1 MLYPQNIEIKLGFDR
16 IRERLNELCV
26 STLGRNFV
34 EKVRF
39 SDNYDL
45 IQKMIRQ
52 VDEMKNILQF
62 EPTAFPSQNYL
73 DVNYQLSKAS
83 IEGAFLTEEE
93 FFNVKL
99 SLRTIQECLRFFD
112 KKEPEEFPQLREL
125 VGSAFSEKTK
135 GEEDEFSKKPIRNPQ
150 SEIRNLLDSLDKI
163 IDDRG
168 KLKDNASSELQSIR
182 KRIQVQENDL
192 RKTLDRIL
200 KSVRSNGWISDDFSM
215 TIRGGRMV
223 IPIAAEHKRKI
234 KGFVHD
240 ESDSGKTVFMEPTE
254 ALDANNEIR
263 ELESAEKREI
273 VRILMNLT
281 TEMRPHVP
289 VLRKAYTFLGII
301 DFIRAKA
308 RLAIEVNGIAPLSLN
323 SQVVDWKN
331 AVHPL
336 LYLSFKKQGKV
347 VKPLTIVLN
356 AENRILL
363 VSGPNAGGKS
373 ITLKTL
379 GLLQYMYQCGLLVPM
394 AEHST
399 IGMFKNVFIDIGDE
413 QSLENDLS
421 TYSSHL
427 TNMKHFLLN
436 SDRKTLFLIDEF
448 GTGTEPSLG
457 GAIAESILEDLN
469 KSGAYGAI
477 NTHYTNLKAFADKTE
492 GLVNGAMRYDAEH
505 LEPLYELE
513 IGKPGSSFAIEIAY
527 KIGLPKAIIDKS
539 KQRIGNQQVNFEKLL
554 KELEIEKKVFTDKNI
569 ENATKQRKLDQ
580 LLEQYSSLKTYLDNE
595 KKTILNTAK
604 LQAKELV
611 KNANQKIEA
620 TIKDIREQGADKFAT
635 KEIRQEL
642 QDFQEGLNIEKLVP
656 MRVVGGD
663 TNHGKN
669 VSLGDPVNI
678 DNGGVQKD
686 VIEVIQGEITVG
698 SLVRIKGQEALGE
711 VLGMR
716 GKDAEVAIGDLKTTV
731 KMSRLEKISRKEF
744 KQKSNPKT
752 KIAGMDMNEKMMNF
766 SFNLDIR
773 GKRGDE
779 AIQEVDKFMNDAIM
793 VGYDELRIIHG
804 KGDGILR
811 TLIRNHLRGYKQVDK
826 TQDEHADR
834 GGAGVTLVSMK

>member
-1 MLYPQNIEIKLGFDR
+1 MLYPQNIEIKLGFDK

-73 DVNYQLSKAS
+73 DVNYQLSKAA

-125 VGSAFSEKTK
+125 VGTAFLERNKD
-135 GEEDEFSKKPIRNPQ
+135 EENVKQVQTPQLAIRA
-150 SEIRNLLDSLDKI
+150 LLDSFDKI

-168 KLKDNASSELQSIR
+168 KLKDNASSELQAIR
-182 KRIQVQENDL
+182 KRMQNQENDL
-192 RKTLDRIL
+192 RKTLDKIL
-200 KSVRSNGWISDDFSM
+200 KNARANGWISDDFSL
-215 TIRGGRMV
+215 TLRGGRMV

-240 ESDSGKTVFMEPTE
+240 ESDTGKTVFLEPTE

-273 VRILMNLT
+273 VRILMDLT
-281 TEMRPHVP
+281 NQMRPHVP

-336 LYLSFKKQGKV
+336 LYLSFKKQGKT
-347 VKPLTIVLN
+347 VKPLTITLN
-356 AENRILL
+356 SENRILL

-399 IGMFKNVFIDIGDE
+399 IGMFRNVFIDIGDE

-427 TNMKHFLLN
+427 TNMKYFLLN

-457 GAIAESILEDLN
+457 GAIAESILEDIN

-477 NTHYTNLKAFADKTE
+477 NTHYTNLKTFADKTE
-492 GLVNGAMRYDAEH
+492 GITNGAMRYDAEH
-505 LEPLYELE
+505 LEPMYELE

-539 KQRIGNQQVNFEKLL
+539 KQKIGNQQVSFEKLL
-554 KELEIEKKVFTDKNI
+554 KELEIERKVFADKNV

-620 TIKDIREQGADKFAT
+620 TIKDIREQGADKLAT

-642 QDFQEGLNIEKLVP
+642 QDFQDGLNVEKLVASK
-656 MRVVGGD
+656 VISSE
-663 TNHGKN
+663 KN
-669 VSLGDPVNI
+669 VSEKEI
-678 DNGGVQKD
+678 IEKD
-686 VIEVIQGEITVG
+686 VIEVIEGEIVIG

-711 VLGMR
+711 VIGMR
-716 GKDAEVAIGDLKTTV
+716 GKDAEVAIGELKTTV
-731 KMSRLEKISRKEF
+731 KLNRLEKISRKEF
-744 KQKSNPKT
+744 KQKSAPKS
-752 KIAGMDMNEKMMNF
+752 KFVGVDMNDKMMNF
-766 SFNLDIR
+766 SFNLDLR

-779 AIQEVDKFMNDAIM
+779 AIMEVDKFMNDALM
-793 VGYDELRIIHG
+793 LGQDELRIVHG

-811 TLIRNHLRGYKQVDK
+811 TLIRNHLRGYKQVAK

-834 GGAGVTLVSMK
+834 GGAGVTLVSMR

>member
-1 MLYPQNIEIKLGFDR
+1 MLYPQNIEIKLGFDK

-125 VGSAFSEKTK
+125 IKQQEEAPSAPKVGNFDKTFNSPSGGWGAF
-135 GEEDEFSKKPIRNPQ
+135 
-150 SEIRNLLDSLDKI
+150 LLSLDKI

-182 KRIQVQENDL
+182 KRIQLQENDL
-192 RKTLDRIL
+192 RKTLDRTL

-223 IPIAAEHKRKI
+223 IPISAEHKRKI

-240 ESDSGKTVFMEPTE
+240 ESDSGKTVFIEPTE

-273 VRILMNLT
+273 VRILMELT
-281 TEMRPHVP
+281 TQMRPHVP

-399 IGMFKNVFIDIGDE
+399 IGIFKNVFIDIGDE

-477 NTHYTNLKAFADKTE
+477 NTHYTNLKAFADKTT

-620 TIKDIREQGADKFAT
+620 TIKDIREQGADKLAT

-642 QDFQEGLNIEKLVP
+642 QDFQDGLNVEKLVP
-656 MRVVGGD
+656 QKD
-663 TNHGKN
+663 KPKDKEETNE
-669 VSLGDPVNI
+669 
-678 DNGGVQKD
+678 KD

-716 GKDAEVAIGDLKTTV
+716 GKDAEVAIGDLKTTI
-731 KMSRLEKISRKEF
+731 KMNRLEKISRKEF

-752 KIAGMDMNEKMMNF
+752 KIAGMDINEKMMNF

-779 AIQEVDKFMNDAIM
+779 ALQEVDKFMNDAIM
-793 VGYDELRIIHG
+793 VGYDELRIVHG

-811 TLIRNHLRGYKQVDK
+811 TLIRNHLRGYKQINK

>member
-1 MLYPQNIEIKLGFDR
+1 MLYPQNIEIKLGFDK
-16 IRERLNELCV
+16 IRERLNELCI

-73 DVNYQLSKAS
+73 DVNYQLSKAA

-112 KKEPEEFPQLREL
+112 KKEPEEFPTLREL
-125 VGSAFSEKTK
+125 VGSAFQERNKEEGNTK
-135 GEEDEFSKKPIRNPQ
+135 QVQAPQ
-150 SEIRNLLDSLDKI
+150 SAIRSLLDSLDKI

-168 KLKDNASSELQSIR
+168 KLKDNASSELQAIR
-182 KRIQVQENDL
+182 KRMQNQENDL

-200 KSVRSNGWISDDFSM
+200 KNARANGWISDDFSL
-215 TIRGGRMV
+215 TLRGGRMV

-240 ESDSGKTVFMEPTE
+240 ESDTGKTVFLEPTE
-254 ALDANNEIR
+254 ALEANNEIR

-273 VRILMNLT
+273 IRILMELT
-281 TEMRPHVP
+281 NQMRPHVP

-336 LYLSFKKQGKV
+336 LFLSFKKQGKT

-356 AENRILL
+356 SENRILL

-399 IGMFKNVFIDIGDE
+399 IGMFRNVFIDIGDE

-427 TNMKHFLLN
+427 TNMKYFLLN

-457 GAIAESILEDLN
+457 GAIAESILEDIN

-477 NTHYTNLKAFADKTE
+477 NTHYTNLKTFADKTD
-492 GLVNGAMRYDAEH
+492 GITNGAMRYDAEH
-505 LEPLYELE
+505 LEPMYELE

-539 KQRIGNQQVNFEKLL
+539 KQKIGNQQVSFEKLL
-554 KELEIEKKVFTDKNI
+554 KELEIERKVFADKNV

-580 LLEQYSSLKTYLDNE
+580 LLEQYSSLKTFLDNE

-620 TIKDIREQGADKFAT
+620 TIKDIREQGANKLAT

-642 QDFQEGLNIEKLVP
+642 QDFQDGLKVEKLVA
-656 MRVVGGD
+656 D
-663 TNHGKN
+663 KI
-669 VSLGDPVNI
+669 VSLEKNDSEKEIVE
-678 DNGGVQKD
+678 KD
-686 VIEVIQGEITVG
+686 VIEVIEGEITIG

-711 VLGMR
+711 VIGMR
-716 GKDAEVAIGDLKTTV
+716 GKDAEVAIGELKTTV
-731 KMSRLEKISRKEF
+731 KLNRLEKISRKEF
-744 KQKSNPKT
+744 KQKSAPKS
-752 KIAGMDMNEKMMNF
+752 KFAGVDMNDKMMNF
-766 SFNLDIR
+766 SFNLDLR

-779 AIQEVDKFMNDAIM
+779 ALMEVDKFMNDALIL
-793 VGYDELRIIHG
+793 GQDELRIIHG

-811 TLIRNHLRGYKQVDK
+811 TLIRNHLRGYKQVAK

-834 GGAGVTLVSMK
+834 GGAGVTLVSMR

>member
-1 MLYPQNIEIKLGFDR
+1 MIHKKTIMLYPQNIEIKLGFDK

-26 STLGRNFV
+26 SQLGRNFV

-52 VDEMKNILQF
+52 ADEMKNILQF

-112 KKEPEEFPQLREL
+112 KKEPEEFPTLREL
-125 VGSAFSEKTK
+125 VGSAFQERSKD
-135 GEEDEFSKKPIRNPQ
+135 EDTSQKQIRNPQ
-150 SEIRNLLDSLDKI
+150 SEIKNLLDSLDKI

-168 KLKDNASSELQSIR
+168 KLKDNASSELQAIR
-182 KRIQVQENDL
+182 RRMQVQENDL

-200 KSVRSNGWISDDFSM
+200 KNARANGWISDDFSL
-215 TIRGGRMV
+215 TLRGGRMV

-240 ESDSGKTVFMEPTE
+240 ESDTGKTVFMEPTE
-254 ALDANNEIR
+254 VLEANNEIR

-273 VRILMNLT
+273 VRILMELT
-281 TEMRPHVP
+281 NQMRPHVP

-308 RLAIEVNGIAPLSLN
+308 RLAIEVNGIAPLSIN

-336 LYLSFKKQGKV
+336 LFLSFKKQGKT
-347 VKPLTIVLN
+347 VKPLTITLN
-356 AENRILL
+356 SENRILL
-363 VSGPNAGGKS
+363 ISGPNAGGKS
-373 ITLKTL
+373 VTLKTL
-379 GLLQYMYQCGLLVPM
+379 GLLQFMYQCGLLVPM

-477 NTHYTNLKAFADKTE
+477 NTHYTNLKTFADKTE
-492 GLVNGAMRYDAEH
+492 GITNGAMRYDAEH
-505 LEPLYELE
+505 LEPMYELE

-539 KQRIGNQQVNFEKLL
+539 KQKIGNQQVSFEKLL
-554 KELEIEKKVFTDKNI
+554 KELEIERKVFADKNV

-580 LLEQYSSLKTYLDNE
+580 LLEQYSSLKTFLDNE

-620 TIKDIREQGADKFAT
+620 TIKDIREQGADKLAT

-642 QDFQEGLNIEKLVP
+642 QDFQDGLNVEKLVT
-656 MRVVGGD
+656 G
-663 TNHGKN
+663 TINKN
-669 VSLGDPVNI
+669 T
-678 DNGGVQKD
+678 DNGEKEIVEKD
-686 VIEVIQGEITVG
+686 VIEVIAGEITIG

-711 VLGMR
+711 VIGMR

-731 KMSRLEKISRKEF
+731 KLNRLEKISRKEF
-744 KQKSNPKT
+744 KQKTSSKS
-752 KIAGMDMNEKMMNF
+752 KIVGVDMNDKMMNF
-766 SFNLDIR
+766 SFNLDLR

-779 AIQEVDKFMNDAIM
+779 ALMEVDKFMNDALM
-793 VGYDELRIIHG
+793 LGQDELRIVHG

-811 TLIRNHLRGYKQVDK
+811 TLIRNHLRGYKQVAK

-834 GGAGVTLVSMK
+834 GGAGVTLVSIK